1 LVTTAIGEHWAIPIA
16 ETMYPTRFLQ
26 NVEARP
32 QIQMVSIAQNDI
44 GVDIIFVQKK
54 VSMYPFHRTRRANRH
69 ENRGLNATVRSINH
83 TSPCFGE
90 RIFML

>member
-1 LVTTAIGEHWAIPIA
+1 V
-16 ETMYPTRFLQ
+16 
-26 NVEARP
+26 
-32 QIQMVSIAQNDI
+32 I

-54 VSMYPFHRTRRANRH
+54 VSMYPFHRARRANRH